1 MPSESGSEVGLYGS
15 RGQRDASRLVKDSK
29 LGAIRGSRILPPDP
43 NASAYERCCA
53 ALIPAMAVSTD
64 LEKTSDLFH

>member
-29 LGAIRGSRILPPDP
+29 LGAIRGSRILPLIQTRPRT
-43 NASAYERCCA
+43 SGA
-53 ALIPAMAVSTD
+53 AQL
-64 LEKTSDLFH
+64 